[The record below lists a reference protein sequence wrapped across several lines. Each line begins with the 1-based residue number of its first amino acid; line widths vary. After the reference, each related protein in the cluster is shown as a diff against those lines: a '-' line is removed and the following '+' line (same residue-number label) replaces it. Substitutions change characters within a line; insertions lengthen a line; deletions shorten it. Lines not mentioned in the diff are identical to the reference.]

1 MDVSTKYNAANKT
14 TALRQGEILTDVIQY
29 KPVANDL
36 REENQDLSFEPIVH
50 PFAIVATQ
58 NCDLEWDYNNR
69 QGNKVQP
76 YKSLNSVILCEI
88 FTAQEIRNISDKSVM
103 NKDKWDLVKKHNH
116 ERYYF
121 FEKIPSAC
129 DMEQVGLP
137 ELTADFKRIFG
148 IDAAFLYRQIEVGMV
163 KRRSI
168 LVSPYLEHF
177 SRRYHSFHE
186 RIALPSQY
194 ESERES

>member
-1 MDVSTKYNAANKT
+1 MDVSAKYQASNKT

-29 KPVANDL
+29 KPVADDL
-36 REENQDLSFEPIVH
+36 KKDNQELSFEPIVH
-50 PFAIVATQ
+50 PFAIIVTQ
-58 NCDLEWDYNNR
+58 DCDLDWDFKDR
-69 QGNKVQP
+69 KAE
-76 YKSLNSVILCEI
+76 KSKSAKFLNSILLCEI
-88 FTAQEIRNISDKSVM
+88 ATAREIRDNGENM
-103 NKDKWDLVKKHNH
+103 NSGAWKLVVSH
-116 ERYYF
+116 RDDRFYF
-121 FEKIPSAC
+121 FETTPSAC
-129 DMEQVGLP
+129 DSEQVGLP

-148 IDAAFLYRQIEVGMV
+148 IDAEILYRQIEVGMV

-186 RIALPSQY
+186 RVALPSQY